1 MQFYRCYLL
10 DCRYQIA
17 AIELMRCE
25 RDVDARQRAD
35 ALLVQ
40 RPAFHGVEVWERER
54 RGHNK
59 PERGGGGG
67 EAGGV
72 PGLTAANA
80 LGSRGPRPMRPHGRK
95 FPQS

>member
-1 MQFYRCYLL
+1 MQFYSCYLL

-54 RGHNK
+54 RVHINLVGV
-59 PERGGGGG
+59 
-67 EAGGV
+67 EAADE
-72 PGLTAANA
+72 PGDLANSRLLT
-80 LGSRGPRPMRPHGRK
+80 S
-95 FPQS
+95 